1 MFIHI
6 KRLLSLEYY
15 DYLPTMRNSKYEEKL
30 VVFSP
35 ITGNKPISGAFSSFN
50 LFNNNREES
59 REFGGGPSTTI
70 HCSEMK
76 RLRRVN
82 FYLINPHS
90 SSKKD
95 LKRIKA
101 AKKYLAQ
108 ISKNCAS
115 THCPRIETYERRL
128 KLIMARELMDIHA

>member
-1 MFIHI
+1 MH
-6 KRLLSLEYY
+6 
-15 DYLPTMRNSKYEEKL
+15 NSKYEEKL
-30 VVFSP
+30 AVFSP
-35 ITGNKPISGAFSSFN
+35 IIGNKPISGAISSFN

-59 REFGGGPSTTI
+59 REFCGGPTTI

-76 RLRRVN
+76 RLRRAN

-90 SSKKD
+90 SSKKKKY
-95 LKRIKA
+95 LKRMKA

-128 KLIMARELMDIHA
+128 KLIMGTELMDIHA